1 MTQTADFHHLPSGG
15 PIFKTIG
22 VLLAGMLILTVAGC
36 GGGSSQSDDSP
47 PGDEPQG
54 IELVHPNLRKPLDLL
69 VFKGQYVAAE
79 METGRLAIFDDLS
92 FAKFHHFDPADIGQ
106 YFNEPHF
113 LSLSPWGTLL
123 VSNGTGMSIV
133 EIADLD
139 GTGWREFSGV
149 EIPFNSPHGICIDD
163 KGWIYVGDSLNSRI
177 VRFRDMDGSGW
188 EIFGDIDRRVAYSR
202 QLAWHD
208 GALWV
213 SNSYEQRPGLNPG
226 KGANVLRITD
236 FSSGKSEIVWQ
247 DKRDNVNITGILPL
261 DDQLFVSVWGEFQL
275 IIRLDLNTQKRTD
288 VKGSNNALGIPYG
301 LFYDPVSSAVI
312 AAYFGNYGDNKGGLF
327 KIGPN

>member
-1 MTQTADFHHLPSGG
+1 MTRTVDFHRLTFGG
-15 PIFKTIG
+15 CISKMIDI
-22 VLLAGMLILTVAGC
+22 LLTGMLILIAAGC
-36 GGGSSQSDDSP
+36 GGGSSQIDDAS

-54 IELVHPNLRKPLDLL
+54 IELTHPDLEKPLDLL
-69 VFKGQYVAAE
+69 VFKSQYVATE

-92 FAKFHHFDPADIGQ
+92 FVKLHHFNPANIGQ
-106 YFNEPHF
+106 HFNEPHF

-123 VSNGTGMSIV
+123 ISNGTGMSIV
-133 EIADLD
+133 EITDLD

-177 VRFRDMDGSGW
+177 VRFRDMDGNGW
-188 EIFGDIDRRVAYSR
+188 EVFGDIDRRVAYSR

-226 KGANVLRITD
+226 MGANVLRISA

-247 DKRDNVNITGILPL
+247 DERDNVNITGILPL
-261 DDQLFVSVWGEFQL
+261 GNQLFISVWGEFQS
-275 IIRLDLNTQKRTD
+275 IIRVDLSTPKSTD
-288 VKGSNNALGIPYG
+288 VNGSNNSLGIPYG
-301 LFYDPVSSAVI
+301 LFYPRFSI
-312 AAYFGNYGDNKGGLF
+312 RRF
-327 KIGPN
+327 

>member
-1 MTQTADFHHLPSGG
+1 MTQTTASHHRIFGNSMSK
-15 PIFKTIG
+15 PIGIVFM
-22 VLLAGMLILTVAGC
+22 GMLILLAAGC
-36 GGGSSQSDDSP
+36 GGGSSQIDDAS

-54 IELVHPNLRKPLDLL
+54 IELTHPNLEKPLDLL
-69 VFKGQYVAAE
+69 VFKGRYVAAE
-79 METGRLAIFDDLS
+79 MESGRLAIFDDLS
-92 FAKFHHFDPADIGQ
+92 FADFRHFDPSDIGQ

-113 LSLSPWGTLL
+113 LSPSPWGTLL
-123 VSNGTGMSIV
+123 ISNGTGMSIV
-133 EIADLD
+133 EITDLD

-149 EIPFNSPHGICIDD
+149 EIPFNSPHGSCIDD

-202 QLAWHD
+202 QLVWHD

-226 KGANVLRITD
+226 KGANVLRISD

-247 DKRDNVNITGILPL
+247 DERNNVNITGILPL
-261 DDQLFVSVWGEFQL
+261 DDQLFVSVWGDFQW
-275 IIRLDLNTQKRTD
+275 IIRVDLKTGTFTE
-288 VKGSNNALGIPYG
+288 VEGSNNSLGIPYG
-301 LFYDPVSSAVI
+301 LYRDQLSGSII
-312 AAYFGNYGDNKGGLF
+312 AAYFGNYADNKGGLF
-327 KIGPN
+327 QIQY